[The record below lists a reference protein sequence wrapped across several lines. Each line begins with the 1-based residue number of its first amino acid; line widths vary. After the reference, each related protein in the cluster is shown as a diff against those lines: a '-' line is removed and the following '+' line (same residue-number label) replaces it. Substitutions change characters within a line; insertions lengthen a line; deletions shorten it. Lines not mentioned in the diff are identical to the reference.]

1 MAVLLPAPEVREG
14 AGAPGRR
21 AVKLRMVEA
30 SFGASTVSLKRV
42 SQ

>member
-14 AGAPGRR
+14 AGAP
-21 AVKLRMVEA
+21 EA